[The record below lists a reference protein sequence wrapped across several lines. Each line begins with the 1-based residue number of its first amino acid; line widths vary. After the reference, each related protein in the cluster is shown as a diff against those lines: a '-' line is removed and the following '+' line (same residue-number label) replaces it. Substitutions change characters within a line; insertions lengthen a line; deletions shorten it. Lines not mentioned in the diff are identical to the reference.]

1 VLEAFTRAQD
11 AVLEVAKSTA
21 RMIDQAGSAARPGQV
36 EVEVEFGLKFS
47 ASGTVIMARVAGE
60 ASLRVI
66 LGYDVAARP
75 AAAPEAPGESLREP
89 IAGSS

>member
-1 VLEAFTRAQD
+1 MLEAFTQTQD
-11 AVLEVAKSTA
+11 AILEVAKSTA
-21 RMIDQAGSAARPGQV
+21 RMIDQAGSAARPGR
-36 EVEVEFGLKFS
+36 VEVEFGLTFS
-47 ASGTVIMARVAGE
+47 ASGTVIMAGVARE

-75 AAAPEAPGESLREP
+75 AAAPKPPGEPLREP